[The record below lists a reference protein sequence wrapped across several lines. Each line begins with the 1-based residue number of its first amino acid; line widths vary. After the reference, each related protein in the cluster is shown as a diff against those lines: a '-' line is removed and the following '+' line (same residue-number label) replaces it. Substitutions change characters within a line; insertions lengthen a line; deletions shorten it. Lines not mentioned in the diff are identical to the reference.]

1 MRLHHTLSISFLL
14 MFMCSPYF
22 AKATKG
28 RLNQPI
34 ILFDLMNV
42 IIKENP
48 TGFAKQIG
56 YGNIANY
63 MLTHWRHPGYRCL
76 DMLDAMSK
84 QEIQKPHIHV
94 SLKKKIMPRSLIE
107 LQEGKKTAAQ
117 AKDEILACIELLDT
131 QQHFSSHKEK
141 MLMTNIMNIV
151 LDPHATASMIEPIK
165 STVQLVRKLKS
176 AGYTLYLF
184 ANAPTEL
191 YAAVQ
196 KKYPDIINM
205 FDGVFISSEIKTI
218 KPDPAIFNHVL
229 TTHNLVPQ
237 NCILIDDLP
246 ETVTVAQKLGMQAF
260 VYEKNVGSKLRKCG
274 IRF

>member
-14 MFMCSPYF
+14 MFMCSL
-22 AKATKG
+22 ANKKV
-28 RLNQPI
+28 

-205 FDGVFISSEIKTI
+205 FDGVFISSEVKVI
-218 KPDPAIFNHVL
+218 KPEPAIFNHVL
-229 TTHNLVPQ
+229 TTHNLVPE

-246 ETVTVAQKLGMQAF
+246 ETVAVAQKLGMQAF
-260 VYEKNVGSKLRKCG
+260 VYDKNVGSKLRKCG
-274 IRF
+274 IKF